1 MPTLVEGSAE
11 VVITSGDGVSVVGG
25 AVVGGS
31 ALGATMIVAV
41 VDVTWVGLLLSVTV
55 AVKVEVPLAVG
66 TPEIAPL
73 DDDRLKPGGRLPERI
88 AHV

>member
-1 MPTLVEGSAE
+1 
-11 VVITSGDGVSVVGG
+11 
-25 AVVGGS
+25 
-31 ALGATMIVAV
+31 MIVAV